1 VIQVAVIVAL
11 LVGVRMLATTSTDVH
26 AGPGWVPL
34 ALAGVAVLVFTF
46 RSHSRLD

>member
-1 VIQVAVIVAL
+1 
-11 LVGVRMLATTSTDVH
+11 MLAATGTDVH

-46 RSHSRLD
+46 RSRSRID